1 MSGPL
6 KRRFSGAR
14 SAAGRGKGRSADR
27 RGTACAQLSV
37 KGLAQGEQ
45 ALFRRLHPN
54 MQKER
59 TKEKMKM
66 KMIMRMRM
74 KDRGTYRGAI
84 RATIRFARGCEI
96 YSYIYLFFSEAFWYA
111 TGAGPAAQGQR
122 TKKNRSCTKQH
133 NSGSLDGCIQRG
145 AYASMVEMVRVVSSS
160 TSSRAATVSRAVNMV
175 TLYSVA
181 IWRIWMPSFSL
192 EPGSLVLIT

>member
-1 MSGPL
+1 MARFSEAGHVPGRETVKTLKSGPLRAFRMSGPL

-66 KMIMRMRM
+66 IMIMRMRM

-96 YSYIYLFFSEAFWYA
+96 YIYIYLFFLRRFGMRPEPVLRRRAREQRKTGVAQNCTTPDLWMVAYKGALMRRWWKWSEWSLPARP
-111 TGAGPAAQGQR
+111 AGQPR
-122 TKKNRSCTKQH
+122 C
-133 NSGSLDGCIQRG
+133 
-145 AYASMVEMVRVVSSS
+145 
-160 TSSRAATVSRAVNMV
+160 
-175 TLYSVA
+175 
-181 IWRIWMPSFSL
+181 
-192 EPGSLVLIT
+192 PGR